1 MPLSSAQN
9 TELARSLDMLSL
21 KVKNE
26 IRDALPQIADEKFVE
41 LAGEVHDAGDESV
54 ASMLEESHQILLER
68 HLRELRRIDVA
79 RSRLAGGEIDRC
91 TDCGGDIAYAR
102 LRVYPVA
109 TRCVRC
115 QSLHENTYN
124 EMTPKL

>member
-1 MPLSSAQN
+1 LSSAQN
-9 TELARSLDMLSL
+9 TELARSLDLLSR

-68 HLRELRRIDVA
+68 HLRELRRIDLA

-91 TDCGGDIAYAR
+91 TDCGGDIVYAR

-115 QSLHENTYN
+115 QNLYEKTYN
-124 EMTPKL
+124 SEMTPKL